1 MNISAIVLSFNSQKY
16 IENCIN
22 NLAAA
27 LNSIPG
33 THEIHVIENGSVD
46 TSPKLLATLTKRY
59 PQLVFPIYSPTNL
72 GTTVSRNLALRKAKG
87 DYILVLDSDATATA
101 ESILATV
108 KTLNDDPKCGLA
120 VPGLC
125 YPDGRF
131 QLSVDTFPTVS
142 RKIQRLLSLKSLER
156 DAIPLKTTT
165 VVDYAISA
173 YWMLKRSVVDQVGLL
188 DERIFYSPEDVD
200 YCIRI
205 WKAGYTIKLVPHVQ
219 VVHDAQEISRGKKL
233 NSFVFR
239 HFGGLI
245 YYFRKHGY
253 AFTAP
258 RFNRM

>member
-1 MNISAIVLSFNSQKY
+1 MNISAIVLSFNSERY

-22 NLAAA
+22 SLAAA
-27 LNSIPG
+27 LTSIPG
-33 THEIHVIENGSVD
+33 NHEIHVIENGSVD
-46 TSPKLLATLTKRY
+46 ASPKMLEKLAQRF

-87 DYILVLDSDATATA
+87 NYILVLDSDATATA

-108 KTLNDDPKCGLA
+108 KVLDEDPKCGLA

-142 RKIQRLLSLKSLER
+142 RKLQRLLNLKNLER
-156 DAIPLKTTT
+156 DAIPAKTTT

-188 DERIFYSPEDVD
+188 DEKIFYSPEDVD

-205 WKAGYTIKLVPHVQ
+205 WQAGFTIKLIPQVK

-239 HFGGLI
+239 HFGGLV

-258 RFNRM
+258 RFTR